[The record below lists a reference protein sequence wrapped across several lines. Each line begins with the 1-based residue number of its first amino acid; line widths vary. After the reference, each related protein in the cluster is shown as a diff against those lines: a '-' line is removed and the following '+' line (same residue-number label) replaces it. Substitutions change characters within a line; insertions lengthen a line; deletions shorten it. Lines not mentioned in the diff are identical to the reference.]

1 MFMQTVECRVA
12 SEISVIST
20 AFDPAQFE
28 QEHADVHLVAV
39 DDHEGPKAECSL
51 WWSQTPVLPNQ
62 RPGVIGHYRAA
73 SDSAAQ
79 MLLAA
84 ACERL
89 RRAGC
94 TCAIGPMDGNP
105 WRRYRFVSEAGTEP
119 AFFLEPQNPPEWPQ
133 QLVIAGFSPL
143 ANYFSSLNP
152 DLSEHD
158 GRLSG
163 AEARLRSLGVV
174 PRSLRA
180 GELED
185 YLPRIYQVCCVAFK
199 NNYLYTELL
208 QDDFLRQYDKI
219 LPVMRPELMI
229 VAEQQTE
236 MVGFLFAVPDLLR
249 QTHGAPPDTFIIK
262 TVAILPR
269 RELGGLG
276 ALLVGQ
282 AQQIGGQM
290 GFQRCIHALMHA
302 GNKLA
307 GNISAAYAKPM
318 RRYTLYAKDLQA

>member
-1 MFMQTVECRVA
+1 MQTVECRVA

-79 MLLAA
+79 MLLTA
-84 ACERL
+84 ACKRL

-105 WRRYRFVSEAGTEP
+105 WRRYRFVTDAGTEP
-119 AFFLEPQNPPEWPQ
+119 AFFLEPQNPREWPQ
-133 QLVIAGFSPL
+133 QFMSAGFSPL
-143 ANYFSSLNP
+143 ANYFSSLNS
-152 DLSEHD
+152 DLSD
-158 GRLSG
+158 QDTRLG
-163 AEARLRSLGVV
+163 KAEARLRSLGVAL
-174 PRSLRA
+174 RSLRA
-180 GELED
+180 GEVEE

-199 NNYLYTELL
+199 NNYLYTEHL
-208 QDDFLRQYDKI
+208 QADFLRQYQKI
-219 LPVMRPELMI
+219 LPAMRPELMI

-249 QTHGAPPDTFIIK
+249 RTHGAPLDTFIIK

-276 ALLVGQ
+276 TLLVGH
-282 AQQIGGQM
+282 AQQIGRQM

-307 GNISAAYAKPM
+307 RNISAAYAEPM

>member
-1 MFMQTVECRVA
+1 MQTVECRVA
-12 SEISVIST
+12 SEISVVST

-28 QEHADVHLVAV
+28 QEHADVHLMAV

-51 WWSQTPVLPNQ
+51 WWSQTPVILNQ

-73 SDSAAQ
+73 SDSGAQ

-94 TCAIGPMDGNP
+94 SCAIGPMDGNP
-105 WRRYRFVSEAGTEP
+105 WRRYRFVTDAGTEP
-119 AFFLEPQNPPEWPQ
+119 AFFLEPQNPREWPQ
-133 QLVIAGFSPL
+133 QFVSAGFSPL
-143 ANYFSSLNP
+143 ANYFSSINP
-152 DLSEHD
+152 DLSERD
-158 GRLSG
+158 SRLGR
-163 AEARLRSLGVV
+163 AEARLRSLGVGL
-174 PRSLRA
+174 RSLRA
-180 GELED
+180 GEVED

-208 QDDFLRQYDKI
+208 QEDFLRQYQKI

-229 VAEQQTE
+229 IAEQQTE

-249 QTHGAPPDTFIIK
+249 QSHRARLDTFIIK

-276 ALLVGQ
+276 ALLAGQ

-302 GNKLA
+302 GNKLVR
-307 GNISAAYAKPM
+307 NISALYAEPM
-318 RRYTLYAKDLQA
+318 RRYTLYAKDLLA